1 LHRCSLA
8 VSSAELNE
16 GWIDAVGGVGVLVCD
31 DKTFGGLVQLE
42 PPMKGDFRC
51 LEMVSAPKSGLE
63 EAGWHTTELSIKPF
77 LSLVPGE
84 PMPVRRDEL
93 AQDLESGLF
102 LAYVRDFSKLWTVA
116 GLVFMPIECTGSFD
130 DIAEHKDPH
139 IALVREVMDTSA
151 GTSDHG
157 GTVLASE
164 LLSRYFVKCGAMSM
178 LFACCLPCPVR
189 RFVHACLG
197 GLEDITPDPLQVD
210 KVRAAKLLLS
220 EHAQH
225 NVPRLSAKLTRSG

>member
-1 LHRCSLA
+1 MLYRCSLA
-8 VSSAELNE
+8 VSSAELNFQRE
-16 GWIDAVGGVGVLVCD
+16 GWIDAVGGVGVLVSD

-63 EAGWHTTELSIKPF
+63 AAGWHTTGLSVGPF
-77 LSLVPGE
+77 SFLVPRE

-102 LAYVRDFSKLWTVA
+102 LAYPRDFSKLWTVA
-116 GLVFMPIECTGSFD
+116 GLVFMPIECTESFD
-130 DIAEHKDPH
+130 DITELAEHKDPH
-139 IALVREVMDTSA
+139 IALVREVMDTCA

-157 GTVLASE
+157 GTVLAGE
-164 LLSRYFVKCGAMSM
+164 LLSRYFVKCGATSM

-220 EHAQH
+220 
-225 NVPRLSAKLTRSG
+225 